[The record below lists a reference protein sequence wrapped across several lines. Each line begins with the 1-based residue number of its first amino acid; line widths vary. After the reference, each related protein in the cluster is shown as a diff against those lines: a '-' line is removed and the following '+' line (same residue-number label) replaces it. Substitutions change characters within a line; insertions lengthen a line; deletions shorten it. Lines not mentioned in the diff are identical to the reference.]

1 MVDYGAASEFLFVGG
16 HAGVESAAP
25 LLVGGAEVEPPVA
38 WAEVGDEGVVDGVDG
53 IDVEAFGVG
62 GGVLQVYHA
71 AFGHEV
77 DHGSG
82 YCVASAAGGEQEYV
96 AREAAGQEAYFSEG
110 VHRGGVVACAAV
122 VDDYLPEFRGVGGA
136 VYCYAVALHA
146 QGGAPHEAPLCPFGE
161 GHNGGK
167 VTDRHLRSGAEHGV
181 DVLLC
186 RHAVVY
192 CGYGFVYKGAGASGG
207 EVGRM
212 ASSHSMGCWAR
223 VSPDITKPP

>member
-1 MVDYGAASEFLFVGG
+1 MGG

-38 WAEVGDEGVVDGVDG
+38 WAEVGDEGVVDGVDC
-53 IDVEAFGVG
+53 IDGEAFGVG

-71 AFGHEV
+71 AFGHEI

-82 YCVASAAGGEQEYV
+82 YCAASAAGGEQEYV

-110 VHRGGVVACAAV
+110 VHREGVVACAAV
-122 VDDYLPEFRGVGGA
+122 VNDYLPEFRGVGGA

-167 VTDRHLRSGAEHGV
+167 VTGRHLRSGAEHGV
-181 DVLLC
+181 DLGGRRIIQTTTRMYFQLTDQ
-186 RHAVVY
+186 REKDIFLGSAIRKNY
-192 CGYGFVYKGAGASGG
+192 ESEIAGIDRRASQSLSI
-207 EVGRM
+207 V
-212 ASSHSMGCWAR
+212 
-223 VSPDITKPP
+223 